1 MYINHPF
8 EQKEEE
14 DYYKEVRVGYFYS
27 NNYIEYARNGDK
39 NKTNKYHDEINPY
52 LKDIINNSKK
62 SDTWKIQLKI
72 AV

>member
-27 NNYIEYARNGDK
+27 NNYIKYTRNGDK
-39 NKTNKYHDEINPY
+39 K
-52 LKDIINNSKK
+52 
-62 SDTWKIQLKI
+62 
-72 AV
+72 

>member
-1 MYINHPF
+1 MYISHLF

-27 NNYIEYARNGDK
+27 NNYIEYARNDDK

-52 LKDIINNSKK
+52 LKDIIINLKK
-62 SDTWKIQLKI
+62 SDAWKIQLKI
-72 AV
+72 VV

>member
-1 MYINHPF
+1 MVI
-8 EQKEEE
+8 
-14 DYYKEVRVGYFYS
+14 
-27 NNYIEYARNGDK
+27 K

-52 LKDIINNSKK
+52 LKDIINNFKK

>member
-39 NKTNKYHDEINPY
+39 NKTNKYHDEINP
-52 LKDIINNSKK
+52 
-62 SDTWKIQLKI
+62 
-72 AV
+72 